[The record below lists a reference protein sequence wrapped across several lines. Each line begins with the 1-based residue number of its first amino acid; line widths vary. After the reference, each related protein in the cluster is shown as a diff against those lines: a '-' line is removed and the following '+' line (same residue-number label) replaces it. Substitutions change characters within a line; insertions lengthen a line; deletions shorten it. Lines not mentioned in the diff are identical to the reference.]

1 MMKQFGLIAKFTSS
15 KNDEKYFV
23 PCQLK
28 MPPNS
33 LCSMVPSSSDPCPLY
48 VYFSTG
54 FVPHGLFTLLVS
66 RLVSWCSEAGPTQPP
81 TLYRNG
87 AWFII
92 GRQIIHD
99 LVLICKKQFIKFFV
113 KQIAQDQHIKGDDTR
128 ETAIQVL
135 EFLETTLQSLSKDLP
150 YLRGLQYQIRVRC
163 PYCQLEKCTGH
174 NQMACTHEDCLH
186 LLELR
191 QGQPLICKRKPV
203 SRVLT
208 VQGQEKWFS
217 QTISQVF
224 SEQPR
229 SQGSLLLALRSE
241 RERDPGKRWS
251 RGSRTKLILREE
263 SFVSRFFCLVY
274 SQRSRSD
281 RNSKIDLL
289 TLLQL

>member
-1 MMKQFGLIAKFTSS
+1 MKQFGLIAKFTSS

-48 VYFSTG
+48 VYFSTD
-54 FVPHGLFTLLVS
+54 FVPIGLFTLLVS

-113 KQIAQDQHIKGDDTR
+113 KQRAQDQYISGDDTR

-150 YLRGLQYQIRVRC
+150 YLRGLQCQIRVRC
-163 PYCQLEKCTGH
+163 PYCQLEQCTGH
-174 NQMACTHEDCLH
+174 NQMACAHEDCLH

-217 QTISQVF
+217 KTISQVF
-224 SEQPR
+224 SEIH
-229 SQGSLLLALRSE
+229 SISEILLALY
-241 RERDPGKRWS
+241 KV
-251 RGSRTKLILREE
+251 TIK
-263 SFVSRFFCLVY
+263 
-274 SQRSRSD
+274 
-281 RNSKIDLL
+281 
-289 TLLQL
+289 

>member
-113 KQIAQDQHIKGDDTR
+113 KQIAQDQHIKGDDTS

-191 QGQPLICKRKPV
+191 QGQPLICKRKPA

-263 SFVSRFFCLVY
+263 SFVSHFFVWFI
-274 SQRSRSD
+274 
-281 RNSKIDLL
+281 RNVHAVIA
-289 TLLQL
+289 TAR

>member
-1 MMKQFGLIAKFTSS
+1 MFSKFLLKGIARDDILDMMKQFGLIAKFTSS

-113 KQIAQDQHIKGDDTR
+113 KQRAQDQYIKGDDAR

-150 YLRGLQYQIRVRC
+150 YLRGLQYQVRVRC

-191 QGQPLICKRKPV
+191 HGHPLICKKKPAN
-203 SRVLT
+203 RVLT

-217 QTISQVF
+217 QTISQVG
-224 SEQPR
+224 SEIH
-229 SQGSLLLALRSE
+229 SMSSNTI
-241 RERDPGKRWS
+241 S
-251 RGSRTKLILREE
+251 TS
-263 SFVSRFFCLVY
+263 
-274 SQRSRSD
+274 
-281 RNSKIDLL
+281 
-289 TLLQL
+289 

>member
-1 MMKQFGLIAKFTSS
+1 MDMMKRFGLIAKFTSS

-113 KQIAQDQHIKGDDTR
+113 KQIAQDQHIKGDDTS

-191 QGQPLICKRKPV
+191 QGQPLICKRKPA

-217 QTISQVF
+217 RTISQVF

-263 SFVSRFFCLVY
+263 SFVSHFFVWFI
-274 SQRSRSD
+274 
-281 RNSKIDLL
+281 RNVHAVIA
-289 TLLQL
+289 TAR

>member
-1 MMKQFGLIAKFTSS
+1 MKQFGLIAKFTSS

-113 KQIAQDQHIKGDDTR
+113 KQIAQDQHIKGDDTS

-191 QGQPLICKRKPV
+191 QGQPLICKRKPA

-217 QTISQVF
+217 RTISQVF

-263 SFVSRFFCLVY
+263 SFVSHFFVWFI
-274 SQRSRSD
+274 
-281 RNSKIDLL
+281 RNVHAVIA
-289 TLLQL
+289 TAR